1 MHCLLFGLLLTQKEN
16 CHTGMVP
23 ILRIL
28 RKKTLVNRSAL
39 ALPLFNV
46 KSVTYVAFTVGCL
59 PECFAHIPRREDL
72 ATSVFT
78 AAI

>member
-1 MHCLLFGLLLTQKEN
+1 MHCLLFGLLLAQKEN
-16 CHTGMVP
+16 CNTGMVP

-28 RKKTLVNRSAL
+28 RKKTLVNRSVL

-46 KSVTYVAFTVGCL
+46 KSVTYVAFMVGCL

-78 AAI
+78 AAG

>member
-1 MHCLLFGLLLTQKEN
+1 MFIVWSSAHSEGELSHGNGASSEDTE
-16 CHTGMVP
+16 
-23 ILRIL
+23 
-28 RKKTLVNRSAL
+28 KKTLVNGSAL

-46 KSVTYVAFTVGCL
+46 KSVTYVAFTIGCL

-78 AAI
+78 AAV